1 MGRKPKTYKYY
12 IYSNH
17 VYRVSSC
24 GRWVVFNGVQSR
36 PPVWRWRSAYKVN
49 VGDELVINPGE
60 SVNSVVL
67 KIAQEFWSE
76 TPDIRQYYS
85 APIDSHS
92 FEESDG

>member
-17 VYRVSSC
+17 VYRVSLH
-24 GRWVVFNGVQSR
+24 GGWEVFNGIQSR
-36 PPVWRWRSAYKVN
+36 PPVWRWRIAYKVN
-49 VGDELVINPGE
+49 VVDELVINPVE
-60 SVNSVVL
+60 SANAVVL
-67 KIAQEFWSE
+67 KMAQEFWSK
-76 TPDIRQYYS
+76 TPNIKEFYS